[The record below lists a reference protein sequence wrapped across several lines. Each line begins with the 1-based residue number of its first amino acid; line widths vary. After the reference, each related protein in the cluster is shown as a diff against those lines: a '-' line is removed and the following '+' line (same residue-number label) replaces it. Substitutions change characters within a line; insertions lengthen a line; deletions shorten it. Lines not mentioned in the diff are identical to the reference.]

1 MQVAFACATV
11 RCLRLD
17 HEGKRELGKFDDLF
31 HIITGVC
38 CIFRHLPC
46 VVLFRISLP
55 GILSLSGSLESDIMA
70 CTYIQNSQVRMRWH
84 IMILLLTM
92 CFNTLS
98 EPYLISTHEFFSL
111 TGIIVHINQEIPL
124 EAPRIYPLAD
134 HGIRERWVDHTFYA
148 CSES

>member
-1 MQVAFACATV
+1 
-11 RCLRLD
+11 
-17 HEGKRELGKFDDLF
+17 
-31 HIITGVC
+31 
-38 CIFRHLPC
+38 
-46 VVLFRISLP
+46 
-55 GILSLSGSLESDIMA
+55 MA